1 MIFDLS
7 IANHYFTGGVT
18 IALSQRSI
26 TGRVRTKTINLFNKL
41 LPTWIPLYLYSSK
54 TAYFVHR
61 LGLNYEPLIPSF
73 IGETKVHN
81 KRGSPITVPCKIT
94 LCGNCTRPKR
104 NVSEFHDYF
113 NDWKWKS
120 VTDPRK
126 FFYTNRGLCNHTSGK
141 SLKLDLDFAFRQAS
155 DT

>member
-1 MIFDLS
+1 MFMLFDLNTPS
-7 IANHYFTGGVT
+7 FRK
-18 IALSQRSI
+18 RS
-26 TGRVRTKTINLFNKL
+26 
-41 LPTWIPLYLYSSK
+41 PCQASSK

-113 NDWKWKS
+113 SDWKWKS

-155 DT
+155 DTQMAIHSLKQ